1 MASKLHIHK
10 PYVLKALSQP
20 LDRPDGPGRHTVG
33 EVLGQKQGSK
43 RRKRSELAVAID
55 GDAIHLYD
63 IVSSQAV
70 TSYLVSPQSFFTSAP
85 YSLRWRQAATN
96 TATRYTY
103 ASTRDSLSKK
113 KEIKLFRDAQDESGT
128 SKATTLSHAHRCD
141 QPIIFLTATS
151 PKGATQS
158 LETGL
163 PNHDVIA
170 VAADGT
176 ILALH
181 GETLDSK
188 WQSAPTLFT
197 QELSTSAGAK
207 NFRVD
212 FVQSALA
219 ADIVDGLFGGSNE
232 LFGVFQE
239 KVHRDGFN
247 PDILIAITSVKE
259 RDIRRRHLHILALP
273 EDKPSRQSNG
283 QNIISVF
290 VAPLP
295 TQIEPTKIQ
304 LDVKS
309 GTLQEL
315 SNGALFTYSFKAGIP
330 QLDNQLPVSG
340 MASFLRLSRT
350 SVLAATEASLS
361 VYNPVF
367 RSLQTSTPMNIDD
380 TKAPETN
387 TRCDLIVYLP
397 SREVAVG
404 LLGSSLIAIQIEAPA
419 IRSNK
424 RRADGLLVDAIRRG
438 MSRQDTRKKGS
449 RQEHAESVILA
460 EQHPALFSEESEEE
474 WREKSAKADE
484 LLQNNDLQ
492 GFEELL
498 AGVFKVQVDEQQT
511 EASGDETATPA
522 ALPKW
527 TWLGPEAEYAH
538 VDRRW
543 VVYAI
548 QKVFTWNE
556 TPDGEAIRHLSC
568 RMPDS
573 NVLGYLVAAGHL
585 SVSNMKS
592 AYKEQAQR
600 LDEIDRIIGEELP
613 AVLVEADPMMELL
626 LGYLSGT
633 QLGATELTC
642 SVKLLLRSL
651 GQLEP
656 PSKRKG
662 LPQDAP
668 EQDEAENDAI
678 AMELDRLEEDLQLA
692 ESYLAADSGSRA
704 GALSIAFS
712 KLAMC
717 PAAATIQSLRRL
729 FKPEET
735 LCLMNILRA
744 ELIRDGW
751 TTRYLDQKSDDEEEE
766 SEAAP
771 NESIQL
777 IAELMCR
784 CLDSVGLGGWM
795 AFDALLANGGD
806 KDQDSL
812 DFFAQFQAEVSVALE
827 GILEAV
833 RLQGTLSETINY
845 AQRCIDAAKGSK
857 LSKGSRYKG
866 QMLPFGL
873 KSDMRIST
881 DRVRSGGEIVQRSR
895 RQMGYFHS
903 KKKKAYS
910 VNRITE
916 EILMGRHVA
925 RVVKEE
931 GL

>member
-33 EVLGQKQGSK
+33 EALGQKQGSK

-70 TSYLVSPQSFFTSAP
+70 TSYLVSPQSFFTCAP
-85 YSLRWRQAATN
+85 YSLRWRQSSKNA
-96 TATRYTY
+96 ATRYTY
-103 ASTRDSLSKK
+103 ASIRDSLSKGGG
-113 KEIKLFRDAQDESGT
+113 IKLFRDAQDDSGAST
-128 SKATTLSHAHRCD
+128 ATAASHVHRCD
-141 QPIIFLTATS
+141 QPIIFLAATS

-163 PNHDVIA
+163 PNHDVVA

-176 ILALH
+176 VLALH
-181 GETLDSK
+181 GETLESK
-188 WQSAPTLFT
+188 WQSGPTLFT

-207 NFRVD
+207 GFQVD

-219 ADIVDGLFGGSNE
+219 ADIVDGLFGGINE

-239 KVHRDGFN
+239 KVHREGFN
-247 PDILIAITSVKE
+247 PDILVAITSVQE
-259 RDIRRRHLHILALP
+259 GDVRRRHLHILALP
-273 EDKPSRQSNG
+273 EDKPSRQSNR

-290 VAPLP
+290 VAPIP
-295 TQIEPTKIQ
+295 TQIQPTKFQ

-315 SNGALFTYSFKAGIP
+315 SAGVLFTYSFKSGIP
-330 QLDNQLPVSG
+330 RLDNQLPVSG
-340 MASFLRLSRT
+340 MTSFLRLSKT
-350 SVLAATEASLS
+350 SVMAATEASLS

-367 RSLQTSTPMNIDD
+367 QSLQTSTPMVIDG

-387 TRCDLIVYLP
+387 AHCDLIVYLP

-404 LLGSSLIAIQIEAPA
+404 LLGSSLVAIQIEAPA
-419 IRSNK
+419 TRSNK

-438 MSRQDTRKKGS
+438 MSREGTREKGS
-449 RQEHAESVILA
+449 HQGHAESAILVH
-460 EQHPALFSEESEEE
+460 QHPALFSEESQKE
-474 WREKSAKADE
+474 WHDKRAKADE

-492 GFEELL
+492 AFEELL
-498 AGVFKVQVDEQQT
+498 AGVFKVQVDNQPSEPNGE
-511 EASGDETATPA
+511 EAASPT

-527 TWLGPEAEYAH
+527 TWLGPEAEYPK

-543 VVYAI
+543 VVHAI
-548 QKVFTWNE
+548 QKVFAWDDAN
-556 TPDGEAIRHLSC
+556 GAEASSHLNC

-592 AYKEQAQR
+592 AFKEQAQQ

-613 AVLVEADPMMELL
+613 PVLVKADPMMELL

-633 QLGATELTC
+633 QLGATELT
-642 SVKLLLRSL
+642 SAIKLLMRSL
-651 GQLEP
+651 GMLDVSSRQ
-656 PSKRKG
+656 KG
-662 LPQDAP
+662 AS
-668 EQDEAENDAI
+668 DEEVDNDAI
-678 AMELDRLEEDLQLA
+678 AMELDRAEEELQFA
-692 ESYLAADSGSRA
+692 EYYLDTESGSRE
-704 GALSIAFS
+704 GALSIAFN
-712 KLAMC
+712 KLALC
-717 PAAATIQSLRRL
+717 PAAVTIQSLRQL
-729 FKPEET
+729 FRPEEII
-735 LCLMNILRA
+735 CLIHVLRM
-744 ELIRDGW
+744 ELIKDGW
-751 TTRYLDQKSDDEEEE
+751 TTRYLDQQSDGEDE

-771 NESIQL
+771 DGSIQL

-784 CLDSVGLGGWM
+784 CVDSVGLGGWM
-795 AFDALLANGGD
+795 AFDTMAKGGD
-806 KDQDSL
+806 QQDSV
-812 DFFAQFQAEVSVALE
+812 DFFSQFQAEVSVALE

-833 RLQGTLSETINY
+833 RLQGTLSETVNY
-845 AQRCIDAAKGSK
+845 AERCIAGAKGSK
-857 LSKGSRYKG
+857 LSKGSRYKT

-873 KSDMRIST
+873 KSDTRISL

-895 RQMGYFHS
+895 RQIGHFHS

-916 EILMGRHVA
+916 ESLMGRSVA